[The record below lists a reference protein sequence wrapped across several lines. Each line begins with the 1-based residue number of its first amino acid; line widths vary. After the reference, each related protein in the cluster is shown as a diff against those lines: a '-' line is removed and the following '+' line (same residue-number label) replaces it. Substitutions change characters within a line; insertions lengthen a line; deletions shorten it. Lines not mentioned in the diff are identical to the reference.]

1 MEKTNVM
8 RLLEANKVEYTPYE
22 YDAELTDGEQVAA
35 AVGKEPETVFK
46 TLVTI
51 GSNKQY
57 YVFVIPVNCTLNLK
71 KAAKAVKVKSIEMIK
86 QKELFPLTGY
96 LHGGC
101 SPLGMK
107 KAFETVLDETACL
120 FETITCSAGKKGTQ
134 VQLAPQDLLQMVKG
148 KYDDLIESPQT

>member
-8 RLLEANKVEYTPYE
+8 RLLDANKIDYTPYE
-22 YDAELTDGEQVAA
+22 YNAELTDGEQVAA
-35 AVGKEPETVFK
+35 AVGKDPDTVFK

-57 YVFVIPVNCTLNLK
+57 YVFVIPVNCTLSLK
-71 KAAKAVKVKSIEMIK
+71 KAAKAVDVKSIEMIK
-86 QKELFPLTGY
+86 QKELLPLTGY

-107 KAFETVLDETACL
+107 KTFETVLHDTACL
-120 FETITCSAGKKGTQ
+120 FETITCSAGKKGAQ
-134 VQLAPQDLLQMVKG
+134 VQLAPQNLLQMVKG
-148 KYDDLIESPQT
+148 NYSDLTE

>member
-8 RLLEANKVEYTPYE
+8 RLLEANKTEYTPYE
-22 YDAELTDGEQVAA
+22 YDAELTDGEQVAV
-35 AVGKEPETVFK
+35 AVGKDPDTVFK

-57 YVFVIPVNCTLNLK
+57 YVFVIPVNCTLSLK
-71 KAAKAVKVKSIEMIK
+71 KAAKAVDVKSIEMIK
-86 QKELFPLTGY
+86 QKELLPLTGY

-107 KAFETVLDETACL
+107 KAFETVLNDTACL
-120 FETITCSAGKKGTQ
+120 FDTMTCSAGKKGVQ
-134 VQLAPQDLLQMVKG
+134 VQLAPQNLLQMAKG
-148 KYDDLIESPQT
+148 KYDDVIE